1 MIKTFKPGKKINPV
15 VVIVE
20 LTRLLTEALVNII

>member
-1 MIKTFKPGKKINPV
+1 MIRTFKPGKKINPV
-15 VVIVE
+15 VAIVE